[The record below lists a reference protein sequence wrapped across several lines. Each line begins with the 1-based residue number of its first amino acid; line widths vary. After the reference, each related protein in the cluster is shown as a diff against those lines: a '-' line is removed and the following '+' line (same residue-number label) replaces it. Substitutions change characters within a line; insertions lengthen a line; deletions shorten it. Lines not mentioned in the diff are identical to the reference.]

1 VSENKK
7 GSWTLRILLLA
18 CAGALLVI
26 VLSLAGAVYD
36 ASQVAHATPH
46 AEDGCGMPARVSV
59 FLPANCQ
66 PQPQMEL
73 R

>member
-7 GSWTLRILLLA
+7 SSWTLRVLLLA

-26 VLSLAGAVYD
+26 VLSLAGTVYD
-36 ASQVAHATPH
+36 ASQVAHATRQ
-46 AEDGCGMPARVSV
+46 AEDSCGMPARVSV

>member
-1 VSENKK
+1 MSENKND
-7 GSWTLRILLLA
+7 SRTLRVLLLV

-26 VLSLAGAVYD
+26 VVTMASDFRD
-36 ASQVAHATPH
+36 AQSAQAHATQQ
-46 AEDGCGMPARVSV
+46 ALDACGMPARVSV

-66 PQPQMEL
+66 TQNEL